1 MEKAI
6 ISTDKGNIT
15 IEFFEM
21 DAPNTVANFKSLIE
35 SGFYNGLTFHRVVPG
50 FVIQGGCPHGTGT
63 GGPGYTIKCEI
74 NPNKHV
80 RGALSMAHA
89 GRDTGGS
96 QFFICHDDFP
106 HLDGMHTVFGRVTDG
121 MDVVDRIVQGDK
133 MNEVRIVTG

>member
-21 DAPNTVANFKSLIE
+21 DAPPNTVANFKSLIE

-63 GGPGYTIKCEI
+63 GGGPATPSSAKSIPTSMSAGGRCRWLMPGAIRAAASFSSVMMTSRIWTECT
-74 NPNKHV
+74 PS
-80 RGALSMAHA
+80 LA
-89 GRDTGGS
+89 G
-96 QFFICHDDFP
+96 
-106 HLDGMHTVFGRVTDG
+106 
-121 MDVVDRIVQGDK
+121 
-133 MNEVRIVTG
+133 